1 MLVKNNIIVYMP
13 YKIIHHHD
21 GSFAVYNIDKKE
33 YKAKHTTLDNA
44 KKQIRLL
51 EYVDAKKHNKIK

>member
-1 MLVKNNIIVYMP
+1 MP